1 MEEKK
6 ILDLEEMFRLQEELQ
21 ARHPEWGGLPP
32 ERARNQLLWTFEEM
46 GEIIAIFKKKSLE
59 EMLEKG
65 SVRDCFLKE
74 VCDVFM
80 YLSDMLLCM
89 GVTPEELTETYR
101 GKFRYNMQRDWV
113 KQNATLYTAGAE
125 EKTDE

>member
-1 MEEKK
+1 MSTM
-6 ILDLEEMFRLQEELQ
+6 DFSEMFRLQEELQ

-46 GEIIAIFKKKSLE
+46 GEIVAIFKKKSLD

-65 SVRDCFLKE
+65 SVRDCFLEE

-89 GVTPEELTETYR
+89 GVTPEELTKAYR
-101 GKFRYNMQRDWV
+101 GKFRYNMKRDWK
-113 KQNATLYTAGAE
+113 KQNAALYAHSDLE
-125 EKTDE
+125 EADTED

>member
-1 MEEKK
+1 MDEKK

-46 GEIIAIFKKKSLE
+46 GEIVAIFKKKSLE

-80 YLSDMLLCM
+80 YMSDMLLCM

-113 KQNATLYTAGAE
+113 KQNAALYTSAEE

>member
-1 MEEKK
+1 MSTMNFS
-6 ILDLEEMFRLQEELQ
+6 EMFRLQEELQ

-46 GEIIAIFKKKSLE
+46 GEIVAIFKKKSLD

-65 SVRDCFLKE
+65 SVRDCFLEE

-89 GVTPEELTETYR
+89 GVTPEELTEAYR
-101 GKFRYNMQRDWV
+101 GKFRYNMKRDW
-113 KQNATLYTAGAE
+113 KRQNAALYAHSDLEEADAE
-125 EKTDE
+125 D

>member
-1 MEEKK
+1 MDEKK

-46 GEIIAIFKKKSLE
+46 GEIVAIFKKKSLE

-80 YLSDMLLCM
+80 YMSDMLLCM

-101 GKFRYNMQRDWV
+101 GKFRYNMRRDWV
-113 KQNATLYTAGAE
+113 KQNAALYTSAEE